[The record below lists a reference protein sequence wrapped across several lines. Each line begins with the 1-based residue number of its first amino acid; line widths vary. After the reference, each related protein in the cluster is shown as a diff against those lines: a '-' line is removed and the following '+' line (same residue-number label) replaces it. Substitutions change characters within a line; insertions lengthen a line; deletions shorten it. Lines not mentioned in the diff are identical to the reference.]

1 MNADKAKLQKVVIAE
16 CAENDSRVR
25 GEKRNQR
32 DHRGHGVRTDFLS
45 FDSPLLAGLAS
56 GVFTRS

>member
-1 MNADKAKLQKVVIAE
+1 MNADKAKLQKILIEE
-16 CAENDSRVR
+16 CAENGSRVR
-25 GEKRNQR
+25 GEKRNHR
-32 DHRGHGVRTDFLS
+32 EHRGHGLRTDFLS